1 LAQHEFRGSLHAMD
15 QRKDAAWVTGV
26 LQDVAD
32 FLAENEMPASAKAVS
47 LALAAVGHERL
58 LQRGGHG
65 NLNTSP
71 DLVDGSS
78 GSVLRFPMVAR
89 GH

>member
-1 LAQHEFRGSLHAMD
+1 MS

-32 FLAENEMPASAKAVS
+32 FLAANEMPASAKAVS

-58 LQRGGHG
+58 LQRQG
-65 NLNTSP
+65 NVNSSP
-71 DLVDGSS
+71 EFVEAHPPT
-78 GSVLRFPMVAR
+78 VLHFPMLAR

>member
-1 LAQHEFRGSLHAMD
+1 MNH
-15 QRKDAAWVTGV
+15 RKDAAWVTGV

-32 FLAENEMPASAKAVS
+32 FLAQNEMPASAKAVS

-65 NLNTSP
+65 NLNASP
-71 DLVDGSS
+71 ELADGQVA
-78 GSVLRFPMVAR
+78 SVLTFPMGAR

>member
-1 LAQHEFRGSLHAMD
+1 LAQDELWGRLHAMN

-65 NLNTSP
+65 NLNASP
-71 DLVDGSS
+71 ELVDGSS
-78 GSVLRFPMVAR
+78 GSVLHFPTIAR

>member
-1 LAQHEFRGSLHAMD
+1 MAQPDFWGPQHAMNH
-15 QRKDAAWVTGV
+15 RKDAAWVTGV

-32 FLAENEMPASAKAVS
+32 FLAQNEMPASAKAVS

-65 NLNTSP
+65 NLNASP
-71 DLVDGSS
+71 DRVEAQGT
-78 GSVLRFPMVAR
+78 SVLTFPMGAR

>member
-1 LAQHEFRGSLHAMD
+1 MSQ
-15 QRKDAAWVTGV
+15 QKDAAWVTGV

-32 FLAENEMPASAKAVS
+32 FLAENQMPASAKAVS

-65 NLNTSP
+65 NLNASP
-71 DLVDGSS
+71 EPVDGQTAM
-78 GSVLRFPMVAR
+78 VLQFPVTAR
-89 GH
+89 SH